1 MGRPLSRSPQPRS
14 PRLRPDRVPKPRASS
29 RAAKEP
35 KPPPDAEQAFEIAGR
50 FLGTRPRSR
59 WEVEQR
65 LHRAG
70 ASDDVVATA
79 LERLERIGFV
89 DDVAFARWWVEQR
102 DRHAPRGRVALE
114 TELRAKHVPPA
125 VIAALR
131 DASDTERS
139 ATDDERAAAALD
151 RHLKGRALPE
161 DPKALQ
167 RLGMFLVRRGFGPGT
182 ARRVIREAV
191 AESTRAESTA
201 GGGRTIA
208 DED

>member
-1 MGRPLSRSPQPRS
+1 MPKSRSPT
-14 PRLRPDRVPKPRASS
+14 
-29 RAAKEP
+29 RAAREP

-65 LHRAG
+65 LRRAG
-70 ASDDVVATA
+70 ATDDVVAAT

-102 DRHAPRGRVALE
+102 DRHAPRGRSALE
-114 TELRAKHVPPA
+114 TELRAKRVPAPI
-125 VIAALR
+125 IAALR
-131 DASDTERS
+131 DPTDAEPS

-151 RHLKGRALPE
+151 RHLKGRPVPE

-167 RLGMFLVRRGFGPGT
+167 RLGMFLVRRGFEPGT
-182 ARRVIREAV
+182 ARRAIQHAL

-201 GGGRTIA
+201 GGGRSMA